1 MLFNL
6 CLYLKGIYMT
16 SALVLIAAY
25 FIVASIKEKRDE
37 RKRV

>member
-16 SALVLIAAY
+16 TALAVIAAY
-25 FIVASIKEKRDE
+25 FVVASIKEKRDE
-37 RKRV
+37 RKRI